1 MLVTALLPLG
11 LAFLMLVV
19 GLRLAAADFSQ
30 LWRSP
35 KAVWIG
41 FLVQVAG
48 LPLLALAISRILAL
62 PQELALGLLVVA
74 AAPGG
79 ITSNFMAVLGRA
91 DVALSTTMTL
101 GTSLLAAISIPLV
114 LWLGQ
119 GQVAVQGSAL
129 ALAIA
134 RTGLA
139 VLAVS
144 AIPLLA
150 GMALRAKAPA
160 FLARWSRLLERVST
174 AIFFAIVLATFVQ
187 NGQAV
192 LSDAARAGPAAILLN
207 LGAIGLALGLGRL
220 VVLPPRQILA
230 IALEC
235 GLQNVAMA
243 LFIATSVLQDARLVA
258 PALVYAL
265 VMNVTALVL
274 VAFGRKTA
282 ASV

>member
-1 MLVTALLPLG
+1 MQMTAFLPLG

-19 GLRLAAADFSQ
+19 GLRLTAADFSQ

-35 KAVWIG
+35 KAAWIG
-41 FLVQVAG
+41 ALAQVAG
-48 LPLLALAISRILAL
+48 LPLLALAIARILAL

-79 ITSNFMAVLGRA
+79 ITSNFMAVLARA

-101 GTSLLAAISIPLV
+101 GTSLLAAITIPLV

-119 GQVAVQGSAL
+119 EQVAVEGGAL

-150 GMALRAKAPA
+150 GMALRAKAGD
-160 FLARWSRLLERVST
+160 LVARWSRTLDRVST
-174 AIFFAIVLATFVQ
+174 VIFFAIVLATFLQ
-187 NGQAV
+187 NGSAV
-192 LSDAARAGPAAILLN
+192 VADAPRAGLAAILLN
-207 LGAIGLALGLGRL
+207 LGAIGLAFVSGRL
-220 VVLPPRQILA
+220 AALQQRQILA

-243 LFIATSVLQDARLVA
+243 LFIATSVLHDTRLVA
-258 PALVYAL
+258 PALVYAV
-265 VMNVTALVL
+265 VMNLTALVL
-274 VAFGRKTA
+274 VAFGRTSA
-282 ASV
+282 ANV